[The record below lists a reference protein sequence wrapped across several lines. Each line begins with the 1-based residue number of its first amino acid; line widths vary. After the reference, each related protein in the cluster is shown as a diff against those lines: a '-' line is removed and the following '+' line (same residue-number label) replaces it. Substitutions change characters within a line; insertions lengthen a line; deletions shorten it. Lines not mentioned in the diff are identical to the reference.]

1 MAKSLNV
8 SAILSSSAHLGSSL
22 NTKPS
27 KENGSSNSNSA
38 AAAAA
43 AAAAAGLITDMT
55 KSMASFHLGGGAG
68 NKVA

>member
-43 AAAAAGLITDMT
+43 AAAGLITDMT